1 MSFQVAYRGAGDN
14 TANANNAAVTVV
26 LPTARQAGD
35 LLILV
40 LQHSTAA
47 GTVSMTTGTGWTLK
61 KHITPGGSRK
71 NQVYVWYKVAAA
83 GDVNPVLTP
92 SGGSTNEGLYAGM
105 FALYNYNWNNPFGAE
120 STPLDMATGAKDVGP
135 ITPPDS
141 SNVRNGAVVVVST
154 RATGGATAS
163 TLTGDGLTWTEVMDY
178 SSAGTNNLLTVD
190 LGVWPANTLT
200 TLTNKTVVY
209 SGGTNSGVGWQFI
222 VNGIGDGISG
232 YIVHT
237 RGLRRR
243 ILPRDEGNFKLRKV
257 IDDAL
262 SDTDV

>member
-1 MSFQVAYRGAGDN
+1 MSFQVAYRGASDN
-14 TANANNAAVTVV
+14 TANANNAAITVV
-26 LPTARQAGD
+26 LPTAKVYGD

-61 KHITPGGSRK
+61 RHITPGGSRK
-71 NQVYVWYKVAAA
+71 NQVYVWYKVSDAS
-83 GDVNPVLTP
+83 DVNPVLTP
-92 SGGSTNEGLYAGM
+92 SGGSLNEGLYAGCL
-105 FALYNYNWNNPFGAE
+105 ALYNYNWNNPFGAE
-120 STPLDMATGAKDVGP
+120 GTPLDMATGAKDVGP
-135 ITPPDS
+135 IPPPDS
-141 SNVRNGAVVVVST
+141 SNVRNGAVVVIAS
-154 RATGGATAS
+154 RATGGATATTQS
-163 TLTGDGLTWTEVMDY
+163 GDGLTWTEAMDY
-178 SSAGTNNLLTVD
+178 SSSGTNNLLAVD
-190 LGVWPANTLT
+190 VGIWHANTLT
-200 TLTNKTVVY
+200 TLTNKTMVW

-237 RGLRRR
+237 RGSRRR